1 MGRTRAAFAVAAMGA
16 VLLVA
21 QSAPAE
27 TPPATD
33 PAAALAPTSPTVPT
47 TPTGS
52 TGTSGSS
59 GSVQPGTTIVAPPPR
74 KPKPKPSS
82 DNGGGVSA
90 PEHDAGAQKNTHAPP
105 GPSGGTGASATGAN
119 PFPLGAPAP
128 SFGLPGGPSGS
139 CTTTSPPPGLLP
151 IYQRAAQTYSLG
163 PQGPAVLAA
172 INQIET
178 NFGELNHVT
187 SSAGAM
193 GWMQFMP
200 STWASYGVDANGDGR
215 RDPYDPEDAIF
226 AAASYLRAS
235 GMPQDTAGAIFSY
248 NHADWYV
255 SEVLAN
261 AGCFGSLGGSSFALE
276 PQVDVLSCNPAKSW
290 DGKIPSDYL
299 NAFEAAAGR
308 YGLGQ
313 RGVWALAGVA
323 RLESRF
329 GRSMTK
335 AELRRT
341 GPLGLDPTEWRRY
354 AVDGDGDGVVRH
366 SSIGDSAATLAR
378 IAWSRGGLKAGIFT
392 HNQAQWYVDEV
403 MREAGRMA
411 GSCKSKTVPWQIQF
425 PDITSSPI
433 NWSNLTLSNSLEK
446 RDLETGAIDPRIV
459 GLIGAITQT
468 HTITISAL
476 RSDHSMYA
484 SSGFV
489 SNHYYGRAMDIAV
502 VDNVPCTDVARDAPC
517 GRLGE
522 TLAHLTGPSHPTE
535 LIYCFDLDGP
545 GPAWAQA
552 DHCDHVHVGF
562 DG

>member
-1 MGRTRAAFAVAAMGA
+1 
-16 VLLVA
+16 
-21 QSAPAE
+21 
-27 TPPATD
+27 
-33 PAAALAPTSPTVPT
+33 
-47 TPTGS
+47 
-52 TGTSGSS
+52 
-59 GSVQPGTTIVAPPPR
+59 
-74 KPKPKPSS
+74 
-82 DNGGGVSA
+82 
-90 PEHDAGAQKNTHAPP
+90 
-105 GPSGGTGASATGAN
+105 
-119 PFPLGAPAP
+119 
-128 SFGLPGGPSGS
+128 
-139 CTTTSPPPGLLP
+139 LLP
-151 IYQRAAQTYSLG
+151 IYQRAATTYSLG
-163 PQGPAVLAA
+163 PQGPSVLAA

-187 SSAGAM
+187 SSAGAI

-235 GMPQDTAGAIFSY
+235 GMPEDTAGAIYAY

-261 AGCFGSLGGSSFALE
+261 AGCFGSLDGSSFTLE
-276 PQVDVLSCNPAKSW
+276 PQVQVLSCKPAKGW

-299 NAFEAAAGR
+299 SAFEAAAGR
-308 YGLGQ
+308 YDLGR
-313 RGVWALAGVA
+313 RGVWALAAVA

-329 GRSMTK
+329 GRGMSK
-335 AELRRT
+335 AELRRS

-354 AVDGDGDGVVRH
+354 AVDGDGDGAVRH
-366 SSIGDSAATLAR
+366 SSVGDSAATLAR
-378 IAWSRGGLKAGIFT
+378 IAWARGGLKAGIFT
-392 HNQAQWYVDEV
+392 HNQAQWYVQEVLDE
-403 MREAGRMA
+403 ADAMA
-411 GSCKSKTVPWQIQF
+411 GSCKMRTVPWKIRF
-425 PDITSSPI
+425 PEVTSSAI

-446 RDLETGAIDPRIV
+446 RDLDTGAIDPRIV

-484 SSGFV
+484 ASGYV
-489 SNHYYGRAMDIAV
+489 SNHYFGRAMDIAV
-502 VDNVPCTDVARDAPC
+502 VDGEPCTNVSPQAPC

-535 LIYCFDLDGP
+535 LIYCYDLDGP

-552 DHCDHVHVGF
+552 DHCDHVHAGF